1 MVLAEVG
8 LGAFPPGAHEPVI
21 QTGADGG
28 AYQRNHATRPLLNH
42 LSAGARGDTLDDA
55 WDELVDNFFLQ
66 KFAADIDSGRAGGG
80 DPEFG
85 DFAIGVELKTVNQA
99 QLLNRAHGDG
109 GKDAEIGDDGDQP
122 AKAEAGALN
131 GCESHSAVNYIV
143 GHRVEFAYLERI
155 YSVIAADG
163 HPVSSSELYQES
175 CRINLNRGVGARQ
188 ARDQRLFG
196 ASAQPRFGF
205 RIGHCINHSAA
216 RRRMPS
222 GHSSPCASITVTP
235 KNIMSTGKLQIVPLG
250 GLGEFGMNCMAVRW
264 GDDIIV
270 IDAGLMFPEAEL
282 LGVDIVVPD
291 ISYLIE
297 NRQRV
302 RGIILTHGH
311 EDHIGAL
318 PWILSELKVPVWGTE
333 FTLAY
338 VEDKLDEHGLLEDAD
353 LREMH
358 AGERFKAGVFTVHPI
373 RVTHSLVDCV
383 ALAIHTPLGVIIH
396 TGDFKVDPTPT
407 DNHLFDLHS
416 FAEYGKQGVLALF
429 QDSTNVERKGY
440 TPSERAVRRKF
451 DEVFAHTQRRLFIS
465 CFSSSIHRIRL
476 AVELAHQHGRKVA
489 FVGRSM
495 NNSAEIAEDLG
506 YLEIPDGLV
515 INPGEMKNFPPEK
528 VCVMISG
535 TQGEPMSA
543 LSRAAV
549 DNHKHAKIEKGDTVV
564 LSSRI
569 IPGNEKTIYR
579 MIDHLFRREAHVI
592 YEDST
597 SPPIHVSGHASQEEL
612 KLIINLVKPK
622 YFIPV
627 HGEYRQLKLHAEM
640 AGAMHSSVGKVML
653 IESGDILEFDE
664 HNARKAGRVNVGR
677 VCIDSGSR
685 TDVVEDLIIKDRR
698 HLSEDGIVL
707 PIIAINKL
715 TGRVETAP
723 EIVTRGFNPGEDG
736 LLDGARRIVEDT
748 LAHSSE
754 EEKADYG
761 VIKEKIRADLK
772 RYISR
777 QTQKRPLIMPVI
789 LEI

>member
-1 MVLAEVG
+1 
-8 LGAFPPGAHEPVI
+8 
-21 QTGADGG
+21 
-28 AYQRNHATRPLLNH
+28 
-42 LSAGARGDTLDDA
+42 
-55 WDELVDNFFLQ
+55 
-66 KFAADIDSGRAGGG
+66 
-80 DPEFG
+80 
-85 DFAIGVELKTVNQA
+85 
-99 QLLNRAHGDG
+99 
-109 GKDAEIGDDGDQP
+109 
-122 AKAEAGALN
+122 
-131 GCESHSAVNYIV
+131 
-143 GHRVEFAYLERI
+143 
-155 YSVIAADG
+155 
-163 HPVSSSELYQES
+163 
-175 CRINLNRGVGARQ
+175 
-188 ARDQRLFG
+188 
-196 ASAQPRFGF
+196 
-205 RIGHCINHSAA
+205 
-216 RRRMPS
+216 MP
-222 GHSSPCASITVTP
+222 
-235 KNIMSTGKLQIVPLG
+235 TGKLHIVPLG

-264 GDDIIV
+264 GDDILV
-270 IDAGLMFPEAEL
+270 VDAGLMFPEAEL

-318 PWILSELKVPVWGTE
+318 PWILSELNVPVWGTE

-338 VEDKLDEHGLLEDAD
+338 VEDKLEEHGLLDDAD
-353 LREMH
+353 LREIR
-358 AGERFKAGVFTVHPI
+358 AGERFKVGPFTIHPI
-373 RVTHSLVDCV
+373 HVTHSLVDCV
-383 ALAIHTPLGVIIH
+383 SLAIHTPLGVIIH

-407 DNHLFDLHS
+407 DNKLFDLHA
-416 FAEYGKQGVLALF
+416 FAEYGKEGVLALF

-451 DEVFAHTQRRLFIS
+451 DEIFAHTQRRLFIS
-465 CFSSSIHRIRL
+465 CFSSSIHRIKL
-476 AVELAHQHGRKVA
+476 AVELAEQHGRKVA
-489 FVGRSM
+489 FLGRSM
-495 NNSAEIAEDLG
+495 NSSAEIAEDLG
-506 YLEIPDGLV
+506 YIEIPEGLLV
-515 INPGEMKNFPPEK
+515 HPGEMKNYAPEK
-528 VCVMISG
+528 ICVLISG

-569 IPGNEKTIYR
+569 IPGNEKSIYR

-592 YEDST
+592 YDDGS
-597 SPPIHVSGHASQEEL
+597 SPPVHVSGHGSQEEL

-622 YFIPV
+622 YFIPI

-653 IESGDILEFDE
+653 IESGDVLEIDE
-664 HNARKAGRVNVGR
+664 LGARKAGRVNVGR

-707 PIIAINKL
+707 PIIAIHKL
-715 TGRVETAP
+715 TGRLESSP
-723 EIVTRGFNPGEDG
+723 EIVTRGFAPGEDG
-736 LLDGARRIVEDT
+736 FVDGARQVVIQT
-748 LAHSSE
+748 LELSND

-772 RYISR
+772 RYISK

>member
-1 MVLAEVG
+1 
-8 LGAFPPGAHEPVI
+8 
-21 QTGADGG
+21 
-28 AYQRNHATRPLLNH
+28 
-42 LSAGARGDTLDDA
+42 
-55 WDELVDNFFLQ
+55 
-66 KFAADIDSGRAGGG
+66 
-80 DPEFG
+80 
-85 DFAIGVELKTVNQA
+85 
-99 QLLNRAHGDG
+99 
-109 GKDAEIGDDGDQP
+109 
-122 AKAEAGALN
+122 
-131 GCESHSAVNYIV
+131 
-143 GHRVEFAYLERI
+143 
-155 YSVIAADG
+155 
-163 HPVSSSELYQES
+163 
-175 CRINLNRGVGARQ
+175 
-188 ARDQRLFG
+188 
-196 ASAQPRFGF
+196 
-205 RIGHCINHSAA
+205 
-216 RRRMPS
+216 MP
-222 GHSSPCASITVTP
+222 
-235 KNIMSTGKLQIVPLG
+235 TGKLQVIPLG

-291 ISYLIE
+291 ITYLTE
-297 NRQRV
+297 NRSRV

-318 PWILSELKVPVWGTE
+318 PWILSELNVPVWATE

-338 VEDKLDEHGLLEDAD
+338 VEDKLDEHGLLDDAD
-353 LREMH
+353 LREMRPN
-358 AGERFKAGVFTVHPI
+358 ERIKVGPFTVHPI
-373 RVTHSLVDCV
+373 QVTHSLVDCV
-383 ALAIHTPLGVIIH
+383 ALAIHCPLGVIIH

-407 DNHLFDLHS
+407 DNRLFDLHT
-416 FAEYGKQGVLALF
+416 FAEYGKTGVLALF

-451 DEVFAHTQRRLFIS
+451 DEVFAHTKRRLFIS
-465 CFSSSIHRIRL
+465 CFSSSIHRIKL
-476 AVELAHQHGRKVA
+476 AVELARDHGRKIA
-489 FVGRSM
+489 FIGRSM

-506 YLEIPDGLV
+506 YIEVPEGLV

-528 VCVMISG
+528 VCVLISG

-592 YEDST
+592 YEDGT
-597 SPPIHVSGHASQEEL
+597 SPPVHVSGHASQEEL
-612 KLIINLVKPK
+612 KLIINLVKPR

-640 AGAMHSSVGKVML
+640 AAAMHGSVGKVML
-653 IESGDILEFDE
+653 IESGEVLEFDE
-664 HNARKAGRVNVGR
+664 LGARKTAKVKVGR
-677 VCIDSGSR
+677 ICIDSGNR

-698 HLSEDGIVL
+698 HISEDGIVL

-715 TGRVETAP
+715 SGEVESAP
-723 EIVTRGFNPGEDG
+723 EIVTRGFNIGEDG
-736 LLDGARRIVEDT
+736 FMEGAKRMVEDT
-748 LAHSSE
+748 LAHSSD

-772 RYISR
+772 RYINK

>member
-1 MVLAEVG
+1 
-8 LGAFPPGAHEPVI
+8 
-21 QTGADGG
+21 
-28 AYQRNHATRPLLNH
+28 
-42 LSAGARGDTLDDA
+42 
-55 WDELVDNFFLQ
+55 
-66 KFAADIDSGRAGGG
+66 
-80 DPEFG
+80 
-85 DFAIGVELKTVNQA
+85 
-99 QLLNRAHGDG
+99 
-109 GKDAEIGDDGDQP
+109 
-122 AKAEAGALN
+122 
-131 GCESHSAVNYIV
+131 
-143 GHRVEFAYLERI
+143 
-155 YSVIAADG
+155 
-163 HPVSSSELYQES
+163 
-175 CRINLNRGVGARQ
+175 
-188 ARDQRLFG
+188 
-196 ASAQPRFGF
+196 
-205 RIGHCINHSAA
+205 
-216 RRRMPS
+216 MP
-222 GHSSPCASITVTP
+222 
-235 KNIMSTGKLQIVPLG
+235 TGKLHIVPLG

-302 RGIILTHGH
+302 RAIILTHGH

-318 PWILSELKVPVWGTE
+318 PWILSELNVPVWGTE

-338 VEDKLDEHGLLEDAD
+338 VEDKLEEHGLLDNAD
-353 LREMH
+353 LHEIR
-358 AGERFKAGVFTVHPI
+358 AGERFQAGPFTIHPI
-373 RVTHSLVDCV
+373 HVTHSLVDCV
-383 ALAIHTPLGVIIH
+383 SLAIHTPLGVLIH

-407 DNHLFDLHS
+407 DNKMFDLHA

-451 DEVFAHTQRRLFIS
+451 DEVFAHTRRRLFIS
-465 CFSSSIHRIRL
+465 CFSSSIHRIKL
-476 AVELAHQHGRKVA
+476 AVELAGLHGRKVA

-495 NNSAEIAEDLG
+495 TNSSEIAEDLG
-506 YLEIPDGLV
+506 YIEIPEGLL
-515 INPGEMKNFPPEK
+515 IHPGDMKNYPPEK
-528 VCVMISG
+528 VCVIISG

-569 IPGNEKTIYR
+569 IPGNEKAIYR
-579 MIDHLFRREAHVI
+579 MVDHLFRRQAHVI
-592 YEDST
+592 YEDGS
-597 SPPIHVSGHASQEEL
+597 SPPIHVSGHGSQEEL

-622 YFIPV
+622 YFIPI

-640 AGAMHSSVGKVML
+640 AGAMHSSVGNVML
-653 IESGDILEFDE
+653 IESGDILELDE
-664 HNARKAGRVNVGR
+664 LGARKAGRVNVGR

-715 TGRVETAP
+715 SGRVESSP
-723 EIVTRGFNPGEDG
+723 EIVTRGFAPGEDG
-736 LLDGARRIVEDT
+736 FVDGARQLVMQT
-748 LAHSSE
+748 LEQSSA

-772 RYISR
+772 RYISK

>member
-1 MVLAEVG
+1 
-8 LGAFPPGAHEPVI
+8 
-21 QTGADGG
+21 
-28 AYQRNHATRPLLNH
+28 
-42 LSAGARGDTLDDA
+42 
-55 WDELVDNFFLQ
+55 
-66 KFAADIDSGRAGGG
+66 
-80 DPEFG
+80 
-85 DFAIGVELKTVNQA
+85 
-99 QLLNRAHGDG
+99 
-109 GKDAEIGDDGDQP
+109 
-122 AKAEAGALN
+122 
-131 GCESHSAVNYIV
+131 
-143 GHRVEFAYLERI
+143 
-155 YSVIAADG
+155 
-163 HPVSSSELYQES
+163 
-175 CRINLNRGVGARQ
+175 
-188 ARDQRLFG
+188 
-196 ASAQPRFGF
+196 
-205 RIGHCINHSAA
+205 
-216 RRRMPS
+216 MP
-222 GHSSPCASITVTP
+222 
-235 KNIMSTGKLQIVPLG
+235 TGKLQVVPLG

-270 IDAGLMFPEAEL
+270 IDAGLMFPESEL

-297 NRQRV
+297 NREHI

-318 PWILSELKVPVWGTE
+318 PWILSELNVPVWGTE

-338 VEDKLDEHGLLEDAD
+338 VEDKLDEHELLDDAD
-353 LREMH
+353 LREIR
-358 AGERFKAGVFTVHPI
+358 AGERFRVGPFTIHPI
-373 RVTHSLVDCV
+373 QVTHSLVDCV
-383 ALAIHTPLGVIIH
+383 ALAIHTPLGVIVH

-407 DNHLFDLHS
+407 DNKLFDLHS
-416 FAEYGKQGVLALF
+416 FAEYGKEGVLALF

-451 DEVFAHTQRRLFIS
+451 DEVFARTQRRLFIS
-465 CFSSSIHRIRL
+465 CFSSSIHRIKL
-476 AVELAHQHGRKVA
+476 AVELAYEHGRKVA
-489 FVGRSM
+489 FIGRSM
-495 NNSAEIAEDLG
+495 NSSAEIAEDLG
-506 YLEIPDGLV
+506 YIEIPNGLL
-515 INPGEMKNFPPEK
+515 IHPGEIKNFAPEK
-528 VCVMISG
+528 TCVLISG

-592 YEDST
+592 YEDGS
-597 SPPIHVSGHASQEEL
+597 SPPVHVSGHASQEEL

-622 YFIPV
+622 YFIPI

-640 AGAMHSSVGKVML
+640 AAAMHGSVGNVML

-664 HNARKAGRVNVGR
+664 LGARKTGRVNVGR

-685 TDVVEDLIIKDRR
+685 TDVVEDLVIKDRR

-715 TGRVETAP
+715 TGRVETSP
-723 EIVTRGFNPGEDG
+723 EIVTRGFAGGENG
-736 LLDGARRIVEDT
+736 FADGARQTVMQT
-748 LAHSSE
+748 LDVSSD

-772 RYISR
+772 RYISK
-777 QTQKRPLIMPVI
+777 QTQRRPLIMPVI